1 MANKKQIIAESIR
14 NRIIAGSLKEYA
26 PIRITDCAT
35 QHRVNR
41 KTAGDAIHILV
52 DEGLLV
58 NRRGIGWVVA
68 DGAQGVATAAAME
81 TIAAEIPD
89 LVAKAGTLGLDRA
102 KFLTMVENAWR
113 NK

>member
-41 KTAGDAIHILV
+41 KTVSDAIHILV

-68 DGAQGVATAAAME
+68 DGAQEEATTAAME
-81 TIAAEIPD
+81 TLATEIPD
-89 LVAKAGTLGLDRA
+89 LVARAGALGLDKA
-102 KFLTMVENAWR
+102 KFVMMVENAFR
-113 NK
+113 SI